1 MRALDPTMEGSSEPQ
16 MDATSKVTNQLID
29 LQWKLGV
36 AVSLDSCRSLKYPYV
51 TVMLKVEQ
59 VL

>member
-1 MRALDPTMEGSSEPQ
+1 MEGSSEPQ
-16 MDATSKVTNQLID
+16 MDAKSKVTNQLID
-29 LQWKLGV
+29 FQWKLGV